1 MNTKICF
8 KCGKTEGQMVLIR
21 GIFKPTRIISH
32 HIKYEPEI
40 LVDCCDSC
48 HKKIHVRAR
57 KNNTCRYSIEDIQ
70 KMTIKSSIKRT
81 TKNITFYTQLAPD
94 VRLLERIVY
103 NINTGNVCCIS
114 SFFANHGAHLY
125 IEDI

>member
-1 MNTKICF
+1 VIHA
-8 KCGKTEGQMVLIR
+8 I
-21 GIFKPTRIISH
+21 
-32 HIKYEPEI
+32 
-40 LVDCCDSC
+40 
-48 HKKIHVRAR
+48 KKIHVRAR
-57 KNNTCRYSIEDIQ
+57 KNNTVGIQ
-70 KMTIKSSIKRT
+70 LKIFRDDNKKQYKRT